1 MKDTEDF
8 EALLREFEQ
17 EHAGGAADQAG
28 TKVGDRVKGRVVS
41 IGEEQV
47 FVDLGGKS
55 EGIMEVGA
63 LTDADGNLTVHL
75 GDEVEAAVTS
85 IDEETGSLLLG
96 SQHGRH
102 LHGLDELEQAFR
114 QQLPVEGRVT
124 GAIKG
129 GVEVQVAGQRAFCP
143 ASQIDIRFV
152 EDLSEFVGQHLSFRI
167 TKFEGGRRPNLVV
180 SRRMLLEEE
189 QQALA
194 AETRAL
200 IVQGAV
206 LTGTVTSIK
215 DYGAFVDL
223 GGVEGMVHISELAY
237 GHVKHPSEILN
248 EGQPVEVQ
256 VLRIEQTDNPKR
268 PEKISLSIR
277 ALAMD
282 PWRDAAERFP
292 VGSAVKG
299 TVTRLQTFGAFVEI
313 EPGLEGLVHVS
324 ELGAGRRV
332 THPQDVVTSGQEVEA
347 TVLAVDREK
356 RRISLSL
363 DASKKAVEGPESKS
377 YADYEKPTEGFGT
390 LGDLLRESLRKQKK

>member
-8 EALLREFEQ
+8 EALLKEFEQ
-17 EHAGGAADQAG
+17 AHADAPDQAG
-28 TKVGDRVKGRVVS
+28 AKVGDRVKGRVVS

-55 EGIMEVGA
+55 EGIMEVAA
-63 LTDADGNLTVHL
+63 LTDADGNLTVAV
-75 GDEVEAAVTS
+75 GDTVEASVTS
-85 IDEETGSLLLG
+85 IDEEAGTLLLG

-102 LHGLDELEQAFR
+102 LHGLDELEQAYR

-129 GVEVQVAGQRAFCP
+129 GVEVQIAGQRAFCP
-143 ASQIDIRFV
+143 ASQVDIRFV
-152 EDLSEFVGQHLSFRI
+152 EDLSEFVGQHLSFRV
-167 TKFEGGRRPNLVV
+167 TKLEGGRRPNLVV

-194 AETRAL
+194 AETRAR
-200 IVQGAV
+200 IEEGVV
-206 LTGTVTSIK
+206 LKGTVTSIK

-223 GGVEGMVHISELAY
+223 GGIEGMVHVSELAY
-237 GHVKHPSEILN
+237 GHVKHPSEILR

-256 VLRIEQTDNPKR
+256 VLRVEQTDNPKR

-277 ALAMD
+277 ALASD
-282 PWRDAAERFP
+282 PWRDAADRLP
-292 VGSAVKG
+292 VGSRVRG

-332 THPQDVVTSGQEVEA
+332 GHPQEVLTSGQEVEA
-347 TVLAVDREK
+347 TVLGVDPDK

-363 DASKKAVEGPESKS
+363 DASKQAADAPEAKS
-377 YADYEKPTEGFGT
+377 YADYDRPKEGFGT
-390 LGDLLRESLRKQKK
+390 LGDLLRESMRKQKK